1 MPITTENYEFTKLE
15 LDKDEFHELIFMGPP
30 PIWEKNPQEHRFLRS
45 LCFKPLKDVVELV
58 MEETCKEKTSAES
71 VFDGLLHIKAKNESA
86 PWFEKHKII
95 SHAFDKRLMDRLW
108 IRNIT
113 KGGKEKESGGKFYM
127 QDGNH
132 RALVYAI
139 VLKCAGSSYEKV
151 NALHATSWDIAQGIL
166 GYSIQSAHEL
176 ENNGIFNQGG
186 RYEIS
191 GFDAPITLYERIT
204 P

>member
-15 LDKDEFHELIFMGPP
+15 LDKDEFYELIFMGPP
-30 PIWEKNPQEHRFLRS
+30 PIWEKNPQEHRFLLS
-45 LCFKPLKDVVELV
+45 LCFQPLKDVVELV
-58 MEETCKEKTSAES
+58 MEETRKEKTSAVS
-71 VFDGLLHIKAKNESA
+71 VFDGLLHIKAKNESD
-86 PWFEKHKII
+86 PWFEKNKII
-95 SHAFDKRLMDRLW
+95 SRAFDKRLMDRLW

-113 KGGKEKESGGKFYM
+113 KGGREKESGGKFYM

-139 VLKCAGSSYEKV
+139 VLKCTELSYEKV

-166 GYSIQSAHEL
+166 GYPIQPAHEL